1 MSIDTVIPQLRD
13 EAHQLTAR
21 ELAALSGID
30 DDDRA
35 RFIDTWRSLSVQR
48 RRNVI
53 DWLGDLNED
62 NIELDFARVF
72 LIGLFDEDVQVRA
85 DSIKALWEY
94 EGDDLPPVLMTLL
107 RDPQAM
113 VRSEA
118 ALGLGR
124 FLLRA
129 ELDADEGPE
138 AREWESGLRDL
149 LHDHTELSDV
159 RGRALEALGVR
170 SHEWIRDEIEEAYS
184 SGDRRMQISA
194 VHAMGRNADLDWL
207 PTIIEEMHSDD
218 GEMRYEAAVAAGSL
232 ADEAAIAD
240 LSQLA
245 YDDDAEVQEAAIGAL
260 GQIGGGAARNALQQI
275 ASESSDER
283 VLEVV
288 SDALAEADFVE
299 DPLGITVNLERSIQE
314 EMEEQDWEA
323 EDYEPQEDRE

>member
-1 MSIDTVIPQLRD
+1 VSIETVIPQLRD
-13 EAHQLTAR
+13 EQHHLTAG
-21 ELAALSGID
+21 ELASLSAID

-35 RFIDTWRSLSVQR
+35 RFLDVWRSLSVQR

-53 DWLGDLNED
+53 DWLSDLAED
-62 NIELDFARVF
+62 NVELDFMRVF

-94 EGDDLPPVLMTLL
+94 EGDDLPPLLMRLL
-107 RDPQAM
+107 RDPEAL

-129 ELDADEGPE
+129 ELDGEEGE
-138 AREWESGLRDL
+138 HVIEWESALRAVLRDP
-149 LHDHTELSDV
+149 TELNEV

-170 SHEWIRDEIEEAYS
+170 GHEWVRDEIEEAYS
-184 SGDRRMQISA
+184 SGERRLQISA

-207 PTIIEEMHSDD
+207 PTILEEMHSDD
-218 GEMRYEAAVAAGSL
+218 AEMRYEAATAAGSI
-232 ADEAAIAD
+232 ADEDAIAE
-240 LSQLA
+240 LARLA
-245 YDDDAEVQEAAIGAL
+245 YDEDAEVQEAAISSL
-260 GQIGGGAARNALQQI
+260 GQIGGSAARSVLQQVAADI
-275 ASESSDER
+275 KDER

-288 SDALAEADFVE
+288 SDALSEADFVE
-299 DPLGITVNLERSIQE
+299 DPLGITMHLERSIVE

-323 EDYEPQEDRE
+323 EDYEPEEDRE

>member
-1 MSIDTVIPQLRD
+1 MSIDTVIPQIRD
-13 EAHQLTAR
+13 EAHHLTAR
-21 ELAALSGID
+21 ELASLSGID

-35 RFIDTWRSLSVQR
+35 QFIDIWRALSVQR
-48 RRNVI
+48 RRNII
-53 DWLGDLNED
+53 DWLDDLSED
-62 NIELDFARVF
+62 NVELDFARVF

-85 DSIKALWEY
+85 DSVKALWEY
-94 EGDDLPPVLMTLL
+94 EGNDLPPVLLTLL

-129 ELDADEGPE
+129 ELDAHEPSDVPD
-138 AREWESGLRDL
+138 WERGLRDL
-149 LHDHTELSDV
+149 LHDDAELSDV

-232 ADEAAIAD
+232 ADEEAIPD
-240 LSQLA
+240 LAQLA
-245 YDDDAEVQEAAIGAL
+245 YDEDAEVQEAAIAAL
-260 GQIGGGAARNALQQI
+260 GQIGGPAARNILQQI
-275 ASESSDER
+275 ASDISDER

-288 SDALAEADFVE
+288 SDALSEADFVE

-323 EDYEPQEDRE
+323 EDYEPEEDRE

>member
-13 EAHQLTAR
+13 EAHHLTVR
-21 ELAALSGID
+21 ELASLSAID
-30 DDDRA
+30 DEERA
-35 RFIDTWRSLSVQR
+35 QFVDTWRSLSVQR

-53 DWLGDLNED
+53 DWLSELSED
-62 NIELDFARVF
+62 NVELDFARVY
-72 LIGLFDEDVQVRA
+72 LVGLFDEDVQVRA

-94 EGDDLPPVLMTLL
+94 EGDDLPPVLVTLL

-129 ELDADEGPE
+129 ELDAEEGPE
-138 AREWESGLRDL
+138 VRDWEGALRDV
-149 LHDHTELSDV
+149 LHDMAELSDV

-218 GEMRYEAAVAAGSL
+218 GEMRYEAAVAAGSV
-232 ADEAAIAD
+232 ADEEAIPD
-240 LSQLA
+240 LAQLA
-245 YDDDAEVQEAAIGAL
+245 FDEDTEVQEAAIGAL
-260 GQIGGGAARNALQQI
+260 GQIGGSAARSVLQQI
-275 ASESSDER
+275 AADSSDER